1 MDRGKKSAVSLT
13 QTASAFAKKMN
24 WLQKVTLTGGSLYF
38 VILSVKNLRLIYQYY
53 GSPEDSWRVVF
64 ASVSL
69 VLCLLIVAAPF
80 IAVFYLKRKL
90 EAQKKAN

>member
-38 VILSVKNLRLIYQYY
+38 VAQSVLCIRIINQYY
-53 GSPEDSWRVVF
+53 GSNDEIWRVVF
-64 ASVSL
+64 ASIALVISL
-69 VLCLLIVAAPF
+69 LFIAAPF
-80 IAVFYLKRKL
+80 FAITYLKRKL